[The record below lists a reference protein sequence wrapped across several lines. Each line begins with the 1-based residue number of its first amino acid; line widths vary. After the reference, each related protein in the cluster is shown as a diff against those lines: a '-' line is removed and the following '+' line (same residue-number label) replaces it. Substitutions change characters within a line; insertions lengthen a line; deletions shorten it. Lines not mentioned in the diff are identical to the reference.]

1 MGGAGCDDAICVSH
15 VSDNET
21 RLAGESS
28 IISSCGHP
36 STMTLS
42 RNKWQIGFFWYGQFL
57 EVFTSV
63 DLVRYS
69 IREGRHKLGLLG
81 VSDKVSISQET
92 KLKG

>member
-36 STMTLS
+36 STMTPS

-63 DLVRYS
+63 DLVGYS
-69 IREGRHKLGLLG
+69 IREDRQHKMIF
-81 VSDKVSISQET
+81 SMQKNEW
-92 KLKG
+92 